1 MEKKKYSKP
10 SKIEQSDNI
19 WQVANY
25 ISQGHSKQQTLD
37 WIVDTLGISQ
47 RMSSTYYHNALKQVI
62 MDDDL
67 LGDYKKT
74 IQQQNYDRLE
84 KIIGDTITGDTGSK
98 KVAIEA
104 IKELNRMT
112 DPGNGN
118 SVTIGKNQAGE
129 EIIRITF
136 DK

>member
-1 MEKKKYSKP
+1 MEKKHNKV
-10 SKIEQSDNI
+10 SKIEQTDHI

-25 ISQGHSKQQTLD
+25 ISQGHTKQQTLD
-37 WIVDTLGISQ
+37 WIVEELGIS
-47 RMSSTYYHNALKQVI
+47 RRICSSYYHNALKQVI

-84 KIIGDTITGDTGSK
+84 KIIDSTINGNAADK
-98 KVAIEA
+98 KVAIDA

-118 SVTIGKNQAGE
+118 SVTIGKNQGGE
-129 EIIRITF
+129 EVIQITF
-136 DK
+136 N